1 MATLENQG
9 YRRDLDLS
17 ETTDEENAIDNLMG
31 TGVSK
36 DLRYIQDN
44 LRYTSSSPFNIEESN
59 GFCFYG
65 VDNSLGLSRL

>member
-36 DLRYIQDN
+36 DLRYIQNN
-44 LRYTSSSPFNIEESN
+44 LRNTSKIITTF
-59 GFCFYG
+59 
-65 VDNSLGLSRL
+65 DQ